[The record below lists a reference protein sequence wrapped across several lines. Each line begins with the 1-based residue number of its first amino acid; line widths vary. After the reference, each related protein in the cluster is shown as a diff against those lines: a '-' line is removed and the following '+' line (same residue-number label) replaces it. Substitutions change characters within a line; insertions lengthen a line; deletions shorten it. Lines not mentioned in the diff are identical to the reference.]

1 MMKFSV
7 SRRSAPVLAAV
18 LGVSAALVVGGLGCS
33 RLDYF
38 NAEIDSVSPD
48 SAAITYDSYR
58 NRKVLIKL
66 PPGGGN
72 TAISWETLYSEIP
85 DSSFKR
91 KRLSPYASDPQGLK
105 RYLDSAFDKSM
116 ASITRDPRTLQ
127 TIKKVGELY
136 GVSPVTILSTIMGEH
151 TFNVSLADDIQNLV
165 GAAPGWA
172 TGWMKKFSTVS
183 LGMGTSLVEILAK
196 PEFDGCRNPARIKNE
211 ADRWECYNNVWGA
224 KFSGQVD
231 ESSAVKAKWPS
242 GGLRTVFFNPT
253 GVGLTYGL
261 GQLDPQRALMVADR
275 VRDIGGLPM
284 ISIEDPQRIYETI
297 INPNTGLHYVAA
309 NIRLAIERYADIAN
323 FDITANPGISATL
336 YNNGHEKKKA
346 LERYQENLALL
357 KKGQPMVLPSESYYG
372 WYVNTRLA
380 DIQRVVDTGR

>member
-1 MMKFSV
+1 MFSV

-18 LGVSAALVVGGLGCS
+18 LGISTALVVGGLGCS

-48 SAAITYDSYR
+48 SAAITYGSYR

-66 PPGGGN
+66 PAGN
-72 TAISWETLYSEIP
+72 TNPAISWETLYSEIP

-91 KRLSPYASDPQGLK
+91 KRLSPYASDPQGLN
-105 RYLDSAFDKSM
+105 RYLDNAFDKSLT
-116 ASITRDPRTLQ
+116 SITRDPRTLQ

-136 GVSPVTILSTIMGEH
+136 GVSPVTILATILGEH
-151 TFNVSLADDIQNLV
+151 TFNVSLVDDVQNLV

-172 TGWMKKFSTVS
+172 TAWAKKFSTVAF
-183 LGMGTSLVEILAK
+183 GMGTSLVEILAK
-196 PEFDGCRNPARIKNE
+196 PEFDVCRNPAKVTNE
-211 ADRWECYNNVWGA
+211 ADRWECYNNVWGS

-231 ESSAVKAKWPS
+231 KSSTLGTRWPS

-253 GVGLTYGL
+253 GVGRTYGL

-275 VRDIGGLPM
+275 VRDVGGLPM
-284 ISIEDPQRIYETI
+284 ISIEDPQTIYETI

-309 NIRLAIERYADIAN
+309 NIRLAIERYADYAN
-323 FDITANPGISATL
+323 FDISSNPGVSATL
-336 YNNGHEKKKA
+336 YNLGHEKTRA
-346 LERYQENLALL
+346 ITRYQENLALL
-357 KKGQPMVLPSESYYG
+357 KRGQPIGLPIENYYG

-380 DIQRVVDTGR
+380 DIQRVVETGR